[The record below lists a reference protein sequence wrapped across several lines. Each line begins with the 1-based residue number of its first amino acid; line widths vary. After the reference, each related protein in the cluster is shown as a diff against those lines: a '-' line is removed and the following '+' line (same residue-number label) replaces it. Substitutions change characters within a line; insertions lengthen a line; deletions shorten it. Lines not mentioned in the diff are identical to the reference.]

1 MVVDGWTHTGV
12 AQQIRFGTGVVD
24 DLPEVVR
31 SLGVRRLL
39 LLTTEGRARSDDGA
53 RVIGRLGRSLA
64 SQYTTV
70 RSHVPADVVQAAML
84 QARRDAVDAVVSFG
98 GGSCIDLGKA
108 INFFIEQEQGT
119 PGASFVDRPAMP
131 HIAIPT
137 TYSGAEM
144 TSFFGMTDPHTRTK
158 SGGGG
163 PTCTPT
169 VVMHDPALMASTPPR
184 VTAETAMNALAHC
197 IEAMYSPQRT
207 PEADAIAEAGAARI
221 IASAPAV
228 VARPDD
234 DAARATLLE
243 GAGLAGRAL
252 QNAAMGIHHGVS
264 QLLGGRTGMSHGLAN
279 ALVLPHAVRFN
290 ADVVPDELARI
301 AKVFADG
308 DDVAAAVERFRDRLG
323 LPAHLSECGVT
334 DDDIDAI
341 ARLSQGNVSVRRN
354 VRPAGEGDVRA
365 ILEAAW

>member
-1 MVVDGWTHTGV
+1 MAVDGWTHTGV
-12 AQQIRFGTGVVD
+12 AQQIRFGTGVID
-24 DLPEVVR
+24 ELPEVVR
-31 SLGVRRLL
+31 SLGIRRLL
-39 LLTTEGRARSDDGA
+39 LLTTEGRMSSDDGA
-53 RVIGRLGRSLA
+53 RVVGRLGRSLV
-64 SQYTTV
+64 SRFTGV
-70 RSHVPADVVQAAML
+70 RSHLPADVVQAAML
-84 QARRDAVDAVVSFG
+84 QARRDAVDSVVSFG

-144 TSFFGMTDPHTRTK
+144 TSFFGMTDSHTRTK

-163 PTCTPT
+163 PTCTPA
-169 VVMHDPALMASTPPR
+169 VVMHDPALTASTPPR
-184 VTAETAMNALAHC
+184 VSAETAMNALAHC
-197 IEAMYSPQRT
+197 IEAIYSPSRT
-207 PEADAIAEAGAARI
+207 PEADAVAQAGAARI
-221 IASAPAV
+221 VASAPAV
-228 VARPDD
+228 LARPDD
-234 DAARATLLE
+234 SAARHMLLE

-290 ADVVPDELARI
+290 ADVVPKELARI
-301 AKVFADG
+301 AAVFADG
-308 DDVAAAVERFRDRLG
+308 DDVASAVERFRDRLG
-323 LPAHLSECGVT
+323 LPAHLAECGVT

-341 ARLSQGNVSVRRN
+341 ARLSQGNISVRHN
-354 VRPAGEGDVRA
+354 VRPAGEADVRA